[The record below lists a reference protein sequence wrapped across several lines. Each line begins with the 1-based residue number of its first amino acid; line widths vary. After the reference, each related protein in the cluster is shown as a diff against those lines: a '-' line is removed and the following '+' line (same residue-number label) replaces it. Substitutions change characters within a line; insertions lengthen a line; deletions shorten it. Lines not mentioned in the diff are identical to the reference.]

1 MVDNEFSAETSDAAG
16 AGVAA
21 GGGWIRGE
29 GCGAKAPPTSF
40 NGYQS
45 TSQSECVLQ
54 DGLFVHPEDKVRGLN
69 SLLLNNDT
77 HSLSLMNNITAGGV
91 SASSYGSAGSV
102 NGSVND
108 SGNKLDSVLAH
119 WDYGNPGRIV
129 KKRPPSNKNSSSS
142 RSSGRDRYSKNNLHG
157 HKFVNSKIP
166 YHKKAD
172 AVDELAWTFGQT
184 EMMID
189 RTHGIPLSDVDGVG
203 PSSTLHPH
211 PHFLHPLEERA
222 NEKGGP
228 ASIHTHCMP
237 SPASVNPVTPLSV
250 SNALTPKQCGPGSV
264 PPSSIASQSARTP
277 GDPASLRSP
286 YPHTLSNGPLT
297 PAMDTENKLGP
308 TTPKSIGGPPSC
320 GPTVPPLG
328 SPFGQRGKNVN
339 TVPMGPLSA
348 GTVNNVDRKPDVMT
362 FKSEQQ
368 ISSYQTHHQ
377 QTMYGQANGP
387 FTFSNTQNSNH
398 HPSGP
403 SQVTNAY
410 SSFFKNEIEYSTN
423 QEKKMVQ
430 INPQN
435 SYKRPALPCK
445 EYENELHR
453 TQITLSDSIYNSS
466 SMQDWLNHP
475 VRKYRK
481 MEKINQK
488 SGGTIEVPKK
498 PLYRR
503 KSQSDLLNLSYAING
518 HISSVLLNG
527 VKSDPDSNQC
537 NGNIDASIP
546 IKSEKES
553 MSMEYT
559 VGSTSIKPD
568 ETIDI
573 DSKNKI
579 SDDDLYTEAGIKP
592 SMNDLDNLFESD
604 DSDGNVPPSSE
615 TPPSSVPNAGT
626 GNINHEDTMIN
637 DNNCSNFTKIKTLP
651 PISQSNVPSTRID
664 PTGNLPHDQLSKM
677 FPTPPSHEHNPIAS
691 PADGEMGVDPM
702 SVHSSIGNNMLKHE
716 QPNSPI
722 TDQMVMDVSFGGS
735 MEDAALMLSSTKF
748 AAIDLPIMEL
758 KSSKLNPFELK
769 YRASNQSFGGSNNAV
784 TEGINSD
791 HHGNHPNLAS
801 HLQAHNYGPGSV
813 AHGTTAIKSGMSP
826 ISPMPPSPRFGG
838 PRSQQQAGPN
848 HLQLDSSNT
857 VSSPASVSMPPNTC
871 KVMSGPSSSQSGKY
885 SSNSVKK
892 PGISPFGLE
901 IIQGPEAN
909 SLAINLVLSD
919 SLLNV
924 FRDHN
929 FDSCTMCV
937 CSNDGNIRGR
947 DAAKYLPPATD
958 NNAQSEA
965 HDCPNCQCG
974 FSAVINRKLSY
985 HSGLFYEDETEIT
998 NINEDPYQRKK
1009 HSLLIVNGE
1018 GEDNA
1023 ALTESGEASDFASKS
1038 AEVDTIP
1045 NSLLELIHKQYSL
1058 SNLSLAQNALLK
1070 CSDQYLR
1077 QLASQ
1082 SPSTLSLVE
1091 MMDSNYVISSALE
1104 PSNKNNDDE
1113 NRKTAKSNISKRDCV
1128 HKWTLLNAPGPYC
1141 SEDIMRVMKSLQ
1153 PILNASLHVR
1163 KTFEKIKI
1171 GGQSKSGHNK
1181 SQPDISSTLSVQ
1193 GPLTWRQFHRM
1204 AGPLTKGNT
1213 DDSPSPLPIPAITV
1227 GHEKDFITVS
1237 PLALHFWESLSLE
1250 PFSQPRDVAYIVI
1263 APENDFLNVKVKT
1276 FFKNLSST
1284 YEVRTHYFF
1293 K

>member
-1 MVDNEFSAETSDAAG
+1 MSHSKITAETSDAAG

-45 TSQSECVLQ
+45 SSQSECVMQ

-69 SLLLNNDT
+69 SLLLNNDS
-77 HSLSLMNNITAGGV
+77 HNLSLMNNITAGGV

-129 KKRPPSNKNSSSS
+129 KKRPPINKNSGSS

-172 AVDELAWTFGQT
+172 AVDELAWSFSQT
-184 EMMID
+184 EMMTD
-189 RTHGIPLSDVDGVG
+189 RTNGLSLSDAEAIGS
-203 PSSTLHPH
+203 SSTLHPH

-228 ASIHTHCMP
+228 ASIHTLCMP

-277 GDPASLRSP
+277 GDTASLRSP
-286 YPHTLSNGPLT
+286 YPHNLSNGPLT
-297 PAMDTENKLGP
+297 PAMDNDNKLGP

-320 GPTVPPLG
+320 GPIVPPLG
-328 SPFGQRGKNVN
+328 SPFGHRGKNVS
-339 TVPMGPLSA
+339 TVPVGSLSA
-348 GTVNNVDRKPDVMT
+348 GAISSIDKKPDIT
-362 FKSEQQ
+362 NIKNEQSGSFQ
-368 ISSYQTHHQ
+368 PHCQ
-377 QTMYGQANGP
+377 QTIYASTNGSSI
-387 FTFSNTQNSNH
+387 FNNTHNSNY

-403 SQVTNAY
+403 SQVTNSY
-410 SSFFKNEIEYSTN
+410 NSFFKQEQEYSTN
-423 QEKKMVQ
+423 QERKLVQ
-430 INPQN
+430 INPQS
-435 SYKRPALPCK
+435 SYKRPALPFK
-445 EYENELHR
+445 EYEDELQR
-453 TQITLSDSIYNSS
+453 TQVTLSDSIYNSS

-481 MEKINQK
+481 TEKCNQK
-488 SGGTIEVPKK
+488 SGGTVEAPKK

-503 KSQSDLLNLSYAING
+503 KSQTDLLNLSFAVNG
-518 HISSVLLNG
+518 HVTSTLLNG
-527 VKSDPDSNQC
+527 LKLDPDGNQTTG
-537 NGNIDASIP
+537 NGDISVT
-546 IKSEKES
+546 IKPEKES
-553 MSMEYT
+553 MSMDYK
-559 VGSTSIKPD
+559 VASTAIKTDDPMD
-568 ETIDI
+568 F

-626 GNINHEDTMIN
+626 GNINQEDSIMP
-637 DNNCSNFTKIKTLP
+637 DNVGSNFTKIKTL
-651 PISQSNVPSTRID
+651 QTLNQNTVPSTRID

-691 PADGEMGVDPM
+691 PADGEMGVDPI
-702 SVHSSIGNNMLKHE
+702 SVHSTAGNNILIKHE

-722 TDQMVMDVSFGGS
+722 NDHMIMDISFGSS

-748 AAIDLPIMEL
+748 AAIDLPLMEL
-758 KSSKLNPFELK
+758 KSTKLNPFELK
-769 YRASNQSFGGSNNAV
+769 YRASNQPFNGINNAI
-784 TEGINSD
+784 TEGLSSD
-791 HHGNHPNLAS
+791 HHVHHAA
-801 HLQAHNYGPGSV
+801 HLQTPNFGAGSV
-813 AHGTTAIKSGMSP
+813 AHNTSTTAIKTGMSP
-826 ISPMPPSPRFGG
+826 ISPMPPSPRVSG
-838 PRSQQQAGPN
+838 PRSQQHATSN
-848 HLQLDSSNT
+848 HLSLEASNT
-857 VSSPASVSMPPNTC
+857 PQGTC
-871 KVMSGPSSSQSGKY
+871 KVMSGPSSAQSTKY
-885 SSNSVKK
+885 SSNKADLA
-892 PGISPFGLE
+892 GTSPYGLE
-901 IIQGPEAN
+901 IMKGPEAN

-947 DAAKYLPPATD
+947 DAAKYLPPVTD
-958 NNAQSEA
+958 NTTHSDA

-985 HSGLFYEDETEIT
+985 YSGLFYEDETEIT
-998 NINEDPYQRKK
+998 SINEDPYQRKK
-1009 HSLLIVNGE
+1009 HSLLMVNGDSE
-1018 GEDNA
+1018 ENA
-1023 ALTESGEASDFASKS
+1023 TLTEEGDTSDFTTKS
-1038 AEVDTIP
+1038 AEVDAIP

-1058 SNLSLAQNALLK
+1058 HNLSLAQNALLK

-1082 SPSTLSLVE
+1082 HPPTLSMVE
-1091 MMDSNYVISSALE
+1091 LMDSNYIISSALE
-1104 PSNKNNDDE
+1104 PFNKIIEND
-1113 NRKTAKSNISKRDCV
+1113 NQKSVKLNISSKQECV
-1128 HKWTLLNAPGPYC
+1128 HKWTLLHAPGPYC

-1163 KTFEKIKI
+1163 KVYEKIKV
-1171 GGQSKSGHNK
+1171 GSQSKSGHSK

-1250 PFSQPRDVAYIVI
+1250 PFSQPRDVAYIVV

-1284 YEVRTHYFF
+1284 YEVNNFNKY
-1293 K
+1293 

>member
-1 MVDNEFSAETSDAAG
+1 M
-16 AGVAA
+16 
-21 GGGWIRGE
+21 
-29 GCGAKAPPTSF
+29 
-40 NGYQS
+40 
-45 TSQSECVLQ
+45 Q
-54 DGLFVHPEDKVRGLN
+54 DGLYVHPEDKIRGLN

-129 KKRPPSNKNSSSS
+129 KKRPPNNKNVSSS
-142 RSSGRDRYSKNNLHG
+142 RSSGRDRYSKNNPHG

-189 RTHGIPLSDVDGVG
+189 RSSGMPLSDAEGVG
-203 PSSTLHPH
+203 SSNTLHPH
-211 PHFLHPLEERA
+211 PHFLQPLEERA

-264 PPSSIASQSARTP
+264 PPSSIASQPARTP
-277 GDPASLRSP
+277 GDPANLRSP
-286 YPHTLSNGPLT
+286 YPHPLSNGPLT
-297 PAMDTENKLGP
+297 PAMDTENKFGP

-328 SPFGQRGKNVN
+328 SPFGQRNKNVA

-348 GTVNNVDRKPDVMT
+348 GAGNNVERKPDTVAV
-362 FKSEQQ
+362 KNEQLG
-368 ISSYQTHHQ
+368 SYPAHSQPAI
-377 QTMYGQANGP
+377 YGGTNGP
-387 FTFSNTQNSNH
+387 SLFNNTQNPNYH
-398 HPSGP
+398 NSGA
-403 SQVTNAY
+403 SQVTSSYN
-410 SSFFKNEIEYSTN
+410 SFFKNENEYSTA
-423 QEKKMVQ
+423 QERKLMQ
-430 INPQN
+430 IIPPS
-435 SYKRPALPCK
+435 SYKRPALPYK
-445 EYENELHR
+445 EYEDELQR

-481 MEKINQK
+481 TEKINQK
-488 SGGTIEVPKK
+488 QGGTIEAPKK

-503 KSQSDLLNLSYAING
+503 KSQTDLLNLSFAVNG
-518 HISSVLLNG
+518 HITNTLLNG
-527 VKSDPDSNQC
+527 LKVDPEGNQN
-537 NGNIDASIP
+537 NGNANASVLVKP
-546 IKSEKES
+546 EKDS
-553 MSMEYT
+553 MAMEYA
-559 VGSTSIKPD
+559 VGSTSLKPD
-568 ETIDI
+568 DPYDF

-626 GNINHEDTMIN
+626 GNVNQEDSIVQ
-637 DNNCSNFTKIKTLP
+637 DNIGTNFTKLKTLQT
-651 PISQSNVPSTRID
+651 INQNNVPSTRID

-702 SVHSSIGNNMLKHE
+702 AVHSTAGNIGMIKSE
-716 QPNSPI
+716 QPGSPI
-722 TDQMVMDVSFGGS
+722 TDQMFMDVSFGGT

-748 AAIDLPIMEL
+748 AAIDLPLMEL
-758 KSSKLNPFELK
+758 KSAKLNPFDLK
-769 YRASNQSFGGSNNAV
+769 YKTSNQSFINGNGPVNDGMN
-784 TEGINSD
+784 TEQ
-791 HHGNHPNLAS
+791 HANHPNHAS
-801 HLQAHNYGPGSV
+801 HLQTSNYGAGSV
-813 AHGTTAIKSGMSP
+813 TLGNSTCGMKMGMSP
-826 ISPMPPSPRFGG
+826 MSPMPPSPRFGG
-838 PRSQQQAGPN
+838 ARSQHHGGSGN
-848 HLQLDSSNT
+848 HLPLEQSQTL
-857 VSSPASVSMPPNTC
+857 SSPASVHAPPSTS
-871 KVMSGPSSSQSGKY
+871 KVISGPSSSQSAKY
-885 SSNSVKK
+885 SPSSSSA
-892 PGISPFGLE
+892 PGTSTFGLE
-901 IIQGPEAN
+901 IVKGPEAN
-909 SLAINLVLSD
+909 GLAINLVLSD
-919 SLLNV
+919 TLLNV

-929 FDSCTMCV
+929 FDSCTICV

-947 DAAKYLPPATD
+947 DAAKYLPPVTD
-958 NNAQSEA
+958 ITSQSDTN
-965 HDCPNCQCG
+965 DCPNCQCG

-1009 HSLLIVNGE
+1009 HSLLMVNGDNDDNGALAE
-1018 GEDNA
+1018 DGESSN
-1023 ALTESGEASDFASKS
+1023 FASKS
-1038 AEVDTIP
+1038 AEVDAIP
-1045 NSLLELIHKQYSL
+1045 KPLLELINQQYSL
-1058 SNLSLAQNALLK
+1058 HNLSLAQNALLK

-1082 SPSTLSLVE
+1082 HPPTLSMVE
-1091 MMDSNYVISSALE
+1091 MMDSNYVIYSALE
-1104 PSNKNNDDE
+1104 PLN
-1113 NRKTAKSNISKRDCV
+1113 KSNEGDSRKSAKLINSSKRNCV
-1128 HKWTLLNAPGPYC
+1128 HKWTLLHAPGPYC

-1163 KTFEKIKI
+1163 KSFEKIKI
-1171 GGQSKSGHNK
+1171 SGQSKSGLTK

-1204 AGPLTKGNT
+1204 AGPATKGHT

-1227 GHEKDFITVS
+1227 GHEKDFITIS

-1250 PFSQPRDVAYIVI
+1250 PFSQPRDVAYIVV

-1284 YEVRTHYFF
+1284 YEVRYQDIFLGHW
-1293 K
+1293 